1 MSTALGRSRDRAIAT
16 MRWVATGVIL
26 FGFTAT
32 GGIAGL
38 LSRQHAEASSTS
50 TAEGTQDAQAGPEN
64 TPRAAG
70 QRDVRLPL
78 STSSHRVLVVVHG
91 PSRAGTQDVAPA
103 ADGSSAAA
111 PAPAPAPVPT
121 VTPPPEQV
129 EPVGSSS
136 GSDPG

>member
-1 MSTALGRSRDRAIAT
+1 MSTTLGRSRDRALAT

-38 LSRQHAEASSTS
+38 LSRQHAEATSTS

-64 TPRAAG
+64 PSQAAG
-70 QRDVRLPL
+70 QRNVRLPL

-91 PSRAGTQDVAPA
+91 PSRAGTQDVAAPA

-111 PAPAPAPVPT
+111 PAPAPVPT
-121 VTPPPEQV
+121 VTSPPEQV

>member
-1 MSTALGRSRDRAIAT
+1 MSTALARSRDRAIAT

-38 LSRQHAEASSTS
+38 LARQHAEATSTS

-64 TPRAAG
+64 TPRAGG
-70 QRDVRLPL
+70 QRNGRLSL
-78 STSSHRVLVVVHG
+78 STSLHRVLVVVHG
-91 PSRAGTQDVAPA
+91 PSRAGTQDGAPA
-103 ADGSSAAA
+103 ADGSSAA
-111 PAPAPAPVPT
+111 APAPAPVPT

>member
-16 MRWVATGVIL
+16 MRWVATGVVL

-38 LSRQHAEASSTS
+38 LSRQHAETTSTS
-50 TAEGTQDAQAGPEN
+50 EAEGAQDAQAGPEN
-64 TPRAAG
+64 ASLAAG
-70 QRDVRLPL
+70 RQNVRLPL
-78 STSSHRVLVVVHG
+78 GTSSQRVLVVVHRTF
-91 PSRAGTQDVAPA
+91 RAGAQDVAPA
-103 ADGSSAAA
+103 ADRSSAAA
-111 PAPAPAPVPT
+111 PAPARAPVPT